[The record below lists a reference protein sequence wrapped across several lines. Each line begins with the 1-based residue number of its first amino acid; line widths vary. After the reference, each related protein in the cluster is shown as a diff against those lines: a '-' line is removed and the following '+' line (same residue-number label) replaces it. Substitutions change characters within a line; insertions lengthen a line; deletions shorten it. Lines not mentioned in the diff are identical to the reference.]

1 MWVEDGHIQL
11 PETCMRFNSET
22 HQIFSTRHIEI
33 SRGPQTSSESPIWRG
48 CNLHLCSLNFVF
60 EETPRPLED
69 LRTALKA
76 RWRNP
81 HIYTGR
87 PRSIVTKIGIIS
99 ISMFYTCSQSLR
111 TLSCTLELSIFG
123 NLLHKRT
130 RNISL
135 WGRRNQH
142 SLRLNSPA
150 KPQYKLDLP
159 PPERIYC
166 SYTNTRNKS
175 PVTEFQTLF
184 V

>member
-11 PETCMRFNSET
+11 PETCTRFNSET

-60 EETPRPLED
+60 EETPRPLEG

-76 RWRNP
+76 RWRNL

-99 ISMFYTCSQSLR
+99 ISMFLYLFSISSYSLMYSGIVDFRKFASQA
-111 TLSCTLELSIFG
+111 
-123 NLLHKRT
+123 
-130 RNISL
+130 
-135 WGRRNQH
+135 
-142 SLRLNSPA
+142 NS
-150 KPQYKLDLP
+150 KHFFMGQK
-159 PPERIYC
+159 
-166 SYTNTRNKS
+166 KS
-175 PVTEFQTLF
+175 ALTSFKFSSEATI
-184 V
+184 